1 MPSSAHSK
9 TSSLTVLATSAAFSS
24 TSEARYAQ
32 SMITDPASVAVQL
45 AQSYHKALPERILDY
60 LINERGISHRDIEFS
75 LLGWN
80 GTRITIPVWDRDGK
94 LAFFKLAKD
103 PADASDSPKMLTP
116 AGASAE
122 LYAWDRVRLK
132 PFQLIICEGEFD
144 RLVLETHGFP
154 AVTSTAGAAVFR
166 PDWAPEFQGIREIY
180 ICYDRDQAGRL
191 GALRVARLL
200 PYAKVVE
207 LPVEVGDGGDV
218 TNFFVRLR
226 HTRED
231 FAELLKAAKP
241 MPPSELALP
250 DRRTGEPRGQG
261 DTEVARL
268 KASVTIEHVIGQS
281 VSLRPSGENFTGR
294 CPFHEDH
301 TPSFV
306 VFPKTQSF
314 YCFGCQAQ
322 GDVLTYL
329 MRRDNLIFPEA
340 LDVLRR
346 FAAEAQT

>member
-1 MPSSAHSK
+1 MIPEPTRVAIE
-9 TSSLTVLATSAAFSS
+9 LA
-24 TSEARYAQ
+24 
-32 SMITDPASVAVQL
+32 L
-45 AQSYHKALPERILDY
+45 SYHKALPERILDY
-60 LINERGISHRDIEFS
+60 LINERGISHREIEFS

-80 GTRITIPVWDRDGK
+80 GRRITIPVWGRDGK

-103 PADASDSPKMLTP
+103 PGDTSDSPKMLT
-116 AGASAE
+116 AVGTSAE

-132 PFQLIICEGEFD
+132 PSELIICEGEFD

-180 ICYDRDQAGRL
+180 ICYDRDEAGRL

-200 PYAKVVE
+200 PHAKLVQ
-207 LPVEVGDGGDV
+207 LPEEVGNGGDV
-218 TNFFVRLR
+218 TDFFVRLH

-231 FAELLKAAKP
+231 FLELLKTAQPAQAAD
-241 MPPSELALP
+241 LVVP
-250 DRRTGEPRGQG
+250 DRRPAEPKDVG
-261 DTEVARL
+261 DSEAARL
-268 KASVTIEHVIGQS
+268 KALVTIEHVIGQS
-281 VSLRPSGENFTGR
+281 VPLRPSGENFTGR

-301 TPSFV
+301 APSFV
-306 VFPKTQSF
+306 VFPKTRSF
-314 YCFGCQAQ
+314 YCFGCQAR

-329 MRRDNLIFPEA
+329 MRRDNLSFPEV
-340 LDVLRR
+340 LDVVRR